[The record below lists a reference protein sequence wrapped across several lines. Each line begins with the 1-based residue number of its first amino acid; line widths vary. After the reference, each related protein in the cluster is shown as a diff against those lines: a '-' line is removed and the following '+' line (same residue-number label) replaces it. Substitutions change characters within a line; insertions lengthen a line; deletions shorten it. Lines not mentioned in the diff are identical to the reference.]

1 MVMTVMD
8 TFCKT
13 IRLALMPRTLDKNT
27 DKGSYTTWNSPNI
40 DVLASWLPAC
50 LRNIRTT
57 YSTLIKLDLPSEAL
71 DIVFNVILDLRI
83 YCMNVLFKQRIDEV
97 KWFHKR
103 ETWKIEF
110 THKHSGIT
118 NLPIAFEQ
126 LIQDLAQI
134 IKESLLSVEQRE
146 GSLLDNQLA
155 LKELSKQVETLLLTF
170 HNVLDNLAF
179 KDDNDDEDELHAVS
193 QLIGTTANAYK
204 THSDSNIP
212 FWEQRLLTTLSNCQ
226 YTRTIVFKN
235 IIELFNKNSFPI
247 PQTPIDN
254 VSSKLEML
262 EKSIL
267 DAYLEQKS
275 DPLVGTIEPSMYLGR
290 FDWDTK
296 ITPSDIRPYAKEC
309 IHNLIHVHAEVNS
322 ISPNL
327 LGSILPQIVQTI
339 AEELY
344 RLMSCVQ
351 KFSVAGIQQARA
363 DISALKETFS
373 FYSTQKARRVLNFK
387 FFSLNV

>member
-13 IRLALMPRTLDKNT
+13 IRLALMPRTLDKNV
-27 DKGSYTTWNSPNI
+27 DKGSYTSWNCPST
-40 DVLASWLPAC
+40 DVLAAWLPAC
-50 LRNIRTT
+50 LRNVRTT

-83 YCMNVLFKQRIDEV
+83 YCMNVLFKQQIDEV

-118 NLPIAFEQ
+118 NLPITFEQ
-126 LIQDLAQI
+126 LIQDLVQI
-134 IKESLLSVEQRE
+134 IKESLMSVEQRE
-146 GSLLDNQLA
+146 GSLLDNQMA
-155 LKELSKQVETLLLTF
+155 LKELNKQMETLLSAF
-170 HNVLDNLAF
+170 HSVLDNLAF
-179 KDDNDDEDELHAVS
+179 KDDNEGEDDLHAVS
-193 QLIGTTANAYK
+193 QLIGTTAHAYK
-204 THSDSNIP
+204 STTDNNTP

-226 YTRTIVFKN
+226 YTRMVVFKN
-235 IIELFNKNSFPI
+235 IAQLFNKNGFPP
-247 PQTPIDN
+247 PQAPIDN
-254 VSSKLEML
+254 VSGKLEML

-296 ITPSDIRPYAKEC
+296 IVPVDIRPYAKEC
-309 IHNLIHVHAEVNS
+309 IHNLINVHAEVNS

-373 FYSTQKARRVLNFK
+373 FYSTEKAK
-387 FFSLNV
+387 